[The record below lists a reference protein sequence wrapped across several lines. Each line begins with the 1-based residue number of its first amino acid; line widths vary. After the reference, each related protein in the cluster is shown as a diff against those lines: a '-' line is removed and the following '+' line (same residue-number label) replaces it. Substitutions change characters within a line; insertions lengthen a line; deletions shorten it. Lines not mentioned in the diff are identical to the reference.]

1 MNKKIASLFASVGF
15 DIDTTDLTKLD
26 AHLKS
31 IRGNTANLSRNL
43 RVTNAQLS
51 TTSTRM
57 RNLAKSAEAVT
68 KFNNLGGKYVT
79 LAVKVKDAEAAM
91 ARFGR
96 VLGLIEPRL
105 DSTNFRLSQ
114 TTRSYMQLARAV
126 KAANSAISQ
135 IPNKAPKPVSSS
147 GIGVGGGDSGSRT
160 SQSAKGTGFGAGF
173 LGGLASTVGRFTPTG
188 LVGSTALTTAA
199 VGTNEIRK
207 AGQDIQRMENMLL
220 FSTNAKGAAEAQAE
234 YARNLEFVRKESL
247 RLGLDTAELGKAF
260 AQVNMSAGNKMSEE
274 QRKKMFTDMSEYI
287 MVTGAGQED
296 QKLIFKAVNQ
306 MFSLGRIMAE
316 EMNQLTERG
325 VPRQQLYD
333 IAREKYGVKDTE
345 AVLKLQEKGKL
356 KPEDLLPLLFE
367 QFATKARDT
376 GAFAKMQESSI
387 FKQNVFKVQMK
398 QFADDIMKA
407 GLDKAIGNFFEIL
420 TAGLPHLLSFL
431 KMLGWVAKGVGIV
444 AKGIWG
450 AVTATANWIGQ
461 NPIMTGM
468 LSTMLLTFAGLTASI
483 TGSTVALGG
492 FAAVMKS
499 MGKKSLFLIAL
510 LAIWY
515 LFKEYDKYLKGE
527 DTWMTAFQRKITEM
541 TIDVQ
546 LFRAELGLLWRQL
559 KDGEIG
565 NVLGS
570 DVTKG
575 VGTAI
580 LDEVIPPSWREG
592 IRNLRDRNNQNK
604 QEIERHRQ
612 GLGNSGIPYRTSATN
627 NPTKVEGFVQVG
639 VNLKY
644 PNGQV
649 EKVMVNAPVRN
660 INTGGLLLT

>member
-26 AHLKS
+26 GHLKS

-43 RVTNAQLS
+43 RVTNTQLN

-147 GIGVGGGDSGSRT
+147 GIGVDRGSGGGTSSRT
-160 SQSAKGTGFGAGF
+160 NTGFGAGF

-188 LVGSTALTTAA
+188 LVGSTALTTGA
-199 VGTNEIRK
+199 VGVNEIRK
-207 AGQDIQRMENMLL
+207 AGQDQQRMENMLL
-220 FSTNAKGAAEAQAE
+220 FSTKSQEE
-234 YARNLEFVRKESL
+234 YARSLKYVRDEAE
-247 RLGLDTAELGKAF
+247 RLGLNSVELGKAF
-260 AQVNMSAGNKMSEE
+260 AQVNMSAREKMSET
-274 QRKKMFTDMSEYI
+274 QRKKMFTEMSEYI

-325 VPRQQLYD
+325 VPRQMIYD
-333 IAREKYGVKDTE
+333 VAKEVYNVKSTE
-345 AVLKLQEKGKL
+345 EVLKLQEKGKL
-356 KPEDLLPLLFE
+356 DPAKILPKVFE
-367 QFATKARDT
+367 QFAKQARDT
-376 GAFAKMQESSI
+376 GAYDKMMGSSI
-387 FKQNVFKVQMK
+387 VAQNKFMEQLRQMSD
-398 QFADDIMKA
+398 QIMDA
-407 GLDKAIGNFFEIL
+407 GLDKAIATFFNTL

-431 KMLGWVAKGVGIV
+431 KSLGWVAKGVGIV
-444 AKGIWG
+444 AKAIWG
-450 AVTATANWIGQ
+450 AVAATANWIGQ

-468 LSTMLLTFAGLTASI
+468 LSTMLLAFAGLTASI

-492 FAAVMKS
+492 FAALMKS
-499 MGKKSLFLIAL
+499 MGKKSLFLVTL

-570 DVTKG
+570 GVTKG

-592 IRNLRDRNNQNK
+592 IKNLRDRNNQNK
-604 QEIERHRQ
+604 REIERHRQ
-612 GLGNSGIPYRTSATN
+612 GLGNSGIPYRTSTTN

-649 EKVMVNAPVRN
+649 EKVMVNAPVTTF
-660 INTGGLLLT
+660 NTGGLMTT